1 VSVNRIACRLRRNDS
16 ILCFVVLV
24 CALLG
29 DDAQC
34 PAQVGGGAAGVGT
47 SIASSVAP
55 DLVSGRVVNAA
66 TNQPV
71 RRALVRLNTRAVL
84 TDSEGRFRFEQNK
97 ESSAN
102 LLVTKPGFYASAEYG
117 DAGNLY
123 LQSAQL
129 AAPLE
134 LRIYP
139 EALLSGVVLA
149 PDGTPLP
156 EISVTAMRRVYDEM
170 GRRWVPADQRQTD
183 VHGNFRI
190 PVPAGE
196 YRVQTGYLPRST
208 AISKAVLPVAVPS
221 GSASNTSQLIRIY
234 SGEEQT
240 FELRPAVSAIHTV
253 GISQVRPDR
262 GFLRISARASN
273 GGSVQVSSMPSSGD
287 ETKIQLPQGTYALT
301 VRTMGD
307 TDAPEQAETTVTVPD
322 HDISGVA
329 LRFSPVP
336 SIPVELLIDEASSSD
351 ASTTVLAQL
360 GLSLQSEQADS
371 DGGSASVRLSP
382 RSNQTFFFS
391 AAPGSYRLVGRN
403 SGAWYIKSAGY
414 GDSDLLEQ
422 ELVVAPGASG
432 TPIRIVVS
440 NQTAALQ
447 GTVHLNGDP
456 AASWVYLIPN
466 RRSAQADY
474 STRSSSTGSYS
485 FDHLPPGSYQAI
497 AFERRHSADYRD
509 SESLTPFGGHVQSV
523 TVNVGDKPTLN
534 LEAVPATEVI
544 P

>member
-1 VSVNRIACRLRRNDS
+1 VFANRIVCRLRRNDS
-16 ILCFVVLV
+16 IFFFVVLV

-29 DDAQC
+29 YEAHCHAQI
-34 PAQVGGGAAGVGT
+34 GSAAGVGT
-47 SIASSVAP
+47 SIASSSVP
-55 DLVSGRVVNAA
+55 DLVSGRVINAA
-66 TNQPV
+66 TDQPV

-102 LLVTKPGFYASAEYG
+102 ILVTKPGFYATTEYG

-129 AAPLE
+129 AGPLE

-139 EALLSGVVLA
+139 EALLTGVLLA

-156 EISVTAMRRVYDEM
+156 EISVTAMRRVYDDT
-170 GRRWVPADQRQTD
+170 GRRWVPADQPQTD
-183 VHGNFRI
+183 VHGGFRI

-196 YRVQTGYLPRST
+196 YRILTRYSPRSS
-208 AISKAVLPVAVPS
+208 AIGEAVLPVAVPS
-221 GSASNTSQLIRIY
+221 GSASNTSQLIRIH

-253 GISQVRPDR
+253 GVSQSPPDR

-273 GGSVQVSSMPSSGD
+273 GGTVQVNSMPAGGD
-287 ETKIQLPQGTYALT
+287 IQLPQGTYTLT
-301 VRTMGD
+301 ARTMGD
-307 TDAPEQAETTVTVPD
+307 TDASELAETTVTVPD
-322 HDISGVA
+322 HDISGVV

-336 SIPVELLIDEASSSD
+336 SIPVELLADESSSSD
-351 ASTTVLAQL
+351 TTPTGLAQL
-360 GLSLQSEQADS
+360 GLNLRSEQADS
-371 DGGSASVRLSP
+371 DGAANVGLSP
-382 RSNQTFFFS
+382 KANQTFFFS
-391 AAPGSYRLVGRN
+391 APPGSYRFVGRD
-403 SGAWYIKSAGY
+403 SGAWYIKSASY

-432 TPIRIVVS
+432 TPIRVVVS
-440 NQTAALQ
+440 NQTGMLQ
-447 GTVHLNGDP
+447 GTVHLNSVPVAG
-456 AASWVYLIPN
+456 WVYLIPN
-466 RRSAQADY
+466 RRSAVLVYIA
-474 STRSSSTGSYS
+474 RSSLTGSYL

-497 AFERRHSADYRD
+497 AFQRRHSADYRD
-509 SESLTPFGGHVQSV
+509 PESLTRFGDRVQSV

-534 LEAVPATEVI
+534 LDAVPATEVI

>member
-1 VSVNRIACRLRRNDS
+1 MFANRIVCRLRRNDS
-16 ILCFVVLV
+16 ILFFVVLV
-24 CALLG
+24 CALLV
-29 DDAQC
+29 DDARC
-34 PAQVGGGAAGVGT
+34 PAQIGGTAGGGT
-47 SIASSVAP
+47 SIASSSVP
-55 DLVSGRVVNAA
+55 DLVSGRVINAA
-66 TNQPV
+66 TGQPV

-102 LLVTKPGFYASAEYG
+102 ILVTKPGFDATAEYG

-139 EALLSGVVLA
+139 EALLTGVVLA
-149 PDGTPLP
+149 SDGTPLP
-156 EISVTAMRRVYDEM
+156 EISVTAMRRVYDDT
-170 GRRWVPADQRQTD
+170 GRRWVSADQRQTD
-183 VHGNFRI
+183 VHGGFRI

-196 YRVQTGYLPRST
+196 YSIQTRYSPRNSV
-208 AISKAVLPVAVPS
+208 IGEAVLPVVVPS
-221 GSASNTSQLIRIY
+221 GNASNTSQLIRIHG
-234 SGEEQT
+234 GEEQT

-253 GISQVRPDR
+253 GVSQSPPDR

-273 GGSVQVSSMPSSGD
+273 GGTVQVNSMPAGGD
-287 ETKIQLPQGTYALT
+287 ETKIQLPQGTYTLT

-307 TDAPEQAETTVTVPD
+307 TDASELAETTVTVPD
-322 HDISGVA
+322 HDISGVV

-336 SIPVELLIDEASSSD
+336 SIPVELLIASSSSD
-351 ASTTVLAQL
+351 TSSIGLAQL
-360 GLSLQSEQADS
+360 GLSLQNDQADS
-371 DGGSASVRLSP
+371 DGGSASVVLSP
-382 RSNQTFFFS
+382 RTNQTFFFS
-391 AAPGSYRLVGRN
+391 APPGSYRLVGHY
-403 SGAWYIKSAGY
+403 SGPWYIKSASY
-414 GDSDLLEQ
+414 GDADLLEQ

-432 TPIRIVVS
+432 TPIRVVVS

-456 AASWVYLIPN
+456 VASWVYLIPN
-466 RRSAQADY
+466 RRSAQLVY
-474 STRSSSTGSYS
+474 STRSSLTGSYS

-497 AFERRHSADYRD
+497 AFQRRHSADYRD
-509 SESLTPFGGHVQSV
+509 PESLTPFGDRAQSV

-534 LEAVPATEVI
+534 LDAVSATEVI

>member
-1 VSVNRIACRLRRNDS
+1 MSANRIVCRLRRNDS
-16 ILCFVVLV
+16 ILFFMVLV
-24 CALLG
+24 CALWG
-29 DDAQC
+29 GEARC
-34 PAQVGGGAAGVGT
+34 PAQIGGAAGVGT
-47 SIASSVAP
+47 SIASSSTP
-55 DLVSGRVVNAA
+55 DLVSGRVINAA
-66 TNQPV
+66 TDQPV

-102 LLVTKPGFYASAEYG
+102 ILVTKPGFYATAEYG

-129 AAPLE
+129 AALLE

-139 EALLSGVVLA
+139 EALLTGVVLA

-156 EISVTAMRRVYDEM
+156 EIWVTAMRRAYDDM

-183 VHGNFRI
+183 SHGGFRI

-196 YRVQTGYLPRST
+196 YRLQTRYSPRNS
-208 AISKAVLPVAVPS
+208 AIGEAVLPVAVPS
-221 GSASNTSQLIRIY
+221 GGASNTSQLIRIH

-240 FELRPAVSAIHTV
+240 FELRPVVSAIHTV
-253 GISQVRPDR
+253 GVSQSPPDR

-273 GGSVQVSSMPSSGD
+273 GGTVQVNSMPASGD
-287 ETKIQLPQGTYALT
+287 ETKIQLPQGTYTLT
-301 VRTMGD
+301 VRTVGD
-307 TDAPEQAETTVTVPD
+307 TDGSELAETTVTVPD
-322 HDISGVA
+322 HDISGVV

-336 SIPVELLIDEASSSD
+336 SIPVELLIDSSSSD
-351 ASTTVLAQL
+351 TSSTGLAQL
-360 GLSLQSEQADS
+360 GLNLQSEQADS
-371 DGGSASVRLSP
+371 DGGFASIGLSP
-382 RSNQTFFFS
+382 RANQTFFFS
-391 AAPGSYRLVGRN
+391 APPGSYRLVGRN
-403 SGAWYIKSAGY
+403 SGAWYIKSASY

-432 TPIRIVVS
+432 IPIRVVVS

-447 GTVHLNGDP
+447 GTVHLNSDP
-456 AASWVYLIPN
+456 VASWVYLIPN
-466 RRSAQADY
+466 RRSAQLVY

-497 AFERRHSADYRD
+497 AFQRRHSVDYRD
-509 SESLTPFGGHVQSV
+509 PESLTPFGDRAQAV

-534 LEAVPATEVI
+534 LDAVPATEVI

>member
-1 VSVNRIACRLRRNDS
+1 MI
-16 ILCFVVLV
+16 
-24 CALLG
+24 
-29 DDAQC
+29 
-34 PAQVGGGAAGVGT
+34 
-47 SIASSVAP
+47 
-55 DLVSGRVVNAA
+55 NAA
-66 TNQPV
+66 TDQPV

-102 LLVTKPGFYASAEYG
+102 ILVTKPGFYATAEYG

-139 EALLSGVVLA
+139 EALLTGVVLA

-156 EISVTAMRRVYDEM
+156 EISVTAMRRVYDDM
-170 GRRWVPADQRQTD
+170 GRRWVPADQRPTD
-183 VHGNFRI
+183 VHGGFRI

-196 YRVQTGYLPRST
+196 YRIQTRYSPQNSAMGE
-208 AISKAVLPVAVPS
+208 AVLPVAVPS
-221 GSASNTSQLIRIY
+221 GSASNTSQLIGIH

-253 GISQVRPDR
+253 GVSQSPPDR
-262 GFLRISARASN
+262 GFLRISARTAN
-273 GGSVQVSSMPSSGD
+273 GGTVQVNSMPASD
-287 ETKIQLPQGTYALT
+287 ETKIQLPQGTYTLT

-307 TDAPEQAETTVTVPD
+307 TDATELAETTVMVPD
-322 HDISGVA
+322 HDISGVV

-336 SIPVELLIDEASSSD
+336 SIPVELLIDSSSSD
-351 ASTTVLAQL
+351 TSSTGLAQL

-371 DGGSASVRLSP
+371 DGGFARIGLSP
-382 RSNQTFFFS
+382 RANQSFFFS
-391 AAPGSYRLVGRN
+391 APPGSYRLVGRN
-403 SGAWYIKSAGY
+403 SGAWYIKSASY

-432 TPIRIVVS
+432 TPIRVVVS

-456 AASWVYLIPN
+456 VASWVYLIPN
-466 RRSAQADY
+466 RRSAQLVY

-485 FDHLPPGSYQAI
+485 LDHLPPGSYQAI
-497 AFERRHSADYRD
+497 AFQRRHSVDYRD
-509 SESLTPFGGHVQSV
+509 PESLTSFGDRAQAV

-534 LEAVPATEVI
+534 LDAVPATEVI